1 MAERYA
7 KLPTE
12 IIRTATTF
20 DLFICDTAME
30 YRAAQQARMQ
40 EEAASQSGQRTAKI
54 TPKLSVEEMQAMMA
68 KVKGRSNESK
78 V

>member
-30 YRAAQQARMQ
+30 YRNAQQSKMY
-40 EEAASQSGQRTAKI
+40 EEANGKKVA
-54 TPKLSVEEMQAMMA
+54 PKLSIEQMQAAMA
-68 KVKGRSNESK
+68 RVKGNSNES
-78 V
+78 

>member
-30 YRAAQQARMQ
+30 YRAAQQARQ
-40 EEAASQSGQRTAKI
+40 HEEATGQRTAKI
-54 TPKLSVEEMQAMMA
+54 TPKLSVEQMQAMMA
-68 KVKGRSNESK
+68 RVKGVSNESK
-78 V
+78 I

>member
-30 YRAAQQARMQ
+30 YRNAQQARMND
-40 EEAASQSGQRTAKI
+40 EASGKKI
-54 TPKLSVEEMQAMMA
+54 PPKLSIEQMQAAMA
-68 KVKGRSNESK
+68 RVKGKSNES
-78 V
+78 

>member
-30 YRAAQQARMQ
+30 YRNALQARQ
-40 EEAASQSGQRTAKI
+40 HEEATGQSGQRTAKI
-54 TPKLSVEEMQAMMA
+54 TPNLSIEQMQAMMA
-68 KVKGRSNESK
+68 RVKGVSNETK
-78 V
+78 I

>member
-30 YRAAQQARMQ
+30 YRNAQQARQ
-40 EEAASQSGQRTAKI
+40 QAEAGGKPGQRSVKL
-54 TPKLSVEEMQAMMA
+54 TPNLSVEEMQAMMA
-68 KVKGRSNESK
+68 KIKGNPNAS
-78 V
+78 